1 VNYSHFFCVT
11 PVLLLLLPLADSC
24 AAELAPIAEPQAIQV
39 ADLRLSQDQGA
50 QQSQLV
56 PEKKTETEQVDVAL
70 EPEEGEDEDEQDTAL
85 AASSTLIRF
94 RIGQADGE
102 WLELLQEHIPEFS
115 KTSEAQ
121 SLTPGVLKRI
131 RNAIAAILATEGY
144 FSPVIRFE
152 KGNQAAKLIKV
163 NIDAGQRSTVQS
175 LSLRFSG
182 GLADAANAGQTKEAG
197 RRDSLIKSW
206 SLPVGAVFRDDEW
219 GRAKTKLLENLR
231 DESYASAKMTD
242 SSATIDADK
251 HSAALLLEIDS
262 GPPFMLGELNITGLQ
277 RYPPWLLE
285 RYAPPKKGE
294 PYSRSRLLEY
304 QRALQNSP
312 YFSTVAVSVDTDT
325 TKADAA
331 PVEVSVIERRARDVA
346 IGAGYST
353 NTGLRTELTYR
364 DRHLFDR
371 AWDLR
376 SAVRI
381 EQKRQLAYA
390 DIYLPPTDKNQ
401 LDSFGVLNDHSELSG
416 LMTTRSAFGIKRTT
430 TRNKL
435 EQRLGLNLTF
445 ETSQLSGEAPGV
457 TQALVASIGWTW
469 RDVDNNFAPRKGQI
483 VQFDLAV
490 SDKLLLSDQ
499 RFVRSYGKYQRWIP
513 VGVRDSVVLRG
524 ELGQVV
530 SAGSEGIPEDY
541 LFRTGGST
549 TVRGYAY
556 QSLGVQHPSGVTGG
570 RVLAVAS
577 AEYVHWLDAS
587 WGSAAF
593 VDVGD
598 AADTW
603 NEYSGKSSYGVG
615 ARYMTPAG
623 PIALDLAYATKSKK
637 FGVEFSIAIA
647 F

>member
-1 VNYSHFFCVT
+1 MNYSRFFCAT
-11 PVLLLLLPLADSC
+11 PALLLLLSVADSC
-24 AAELAPIAEPQAIQV
+24 AVELALNAESPSISV
-39 ADLRLSQDQGA
+39 ADLTLSEDQQVLV
-50 QQSQLV
+50 QQ
-56 PEKKTETEQVDVAL
+56 KKTEAEQAEPML
-70 EPEEGEDEDEQDTAL
+70 EPDADADEEQQDFTL
-85 AASSTLIRF
+85 AATSTLIRF
-94 RIGQADGE
+94 RIGQANGE
-102 WLELLQEHIPEFS
+102 WLELLQEHIPEFA

-121 SLTPGVLKRI
+121 SLTPGVLKKI
-131 RNAIAAILATEGY
+131 RNAISSILATEGY

-152 KGNQAAKLIKV
+152 KENQGSKLVLV
-163 NIDAGQRSTVQS
+163 NIDAGQRSIVQS
-175 LSLRFSG
+175 LNLRFSG
-182 GLADAANAGQTKEAG
+182 ALADAANAGQESQVR
-197 RRDSLIKSW
+197 RRDNLIADW
-206 SLPVGAVFRDDEW
+206 SLPQGAPFRDAEW
-219 GRAKTKLLENLR
+219 GRAKNKLLENLR
-231 DESYASAKMTD
+231 DESFAAARIED

-251 HSAALLLEIDS
+251 HSAALVLEIAS
-262 GPPFMLGELNITGLQ
+262 GPPFILGDLNITGLQ
-277 RYPPWLLE
+277 RYPNWLLE

-312 YFSTVAVSVDTDT
+312 YFSTVAVSVDADT
-325 TKADAA
+325 SKADAA
-331 PVEVSVIERRARDVA
+331 PVEVAVVERRARDIA

-390 DIYLPPTDKNQ
+390 DIYLPPTEKNQ
-401 LDSFGVLNDHSELSG
+401 LDSFGVLNDHSDLSG

-430 TRNKL
+430 TKNKL
-435 EQRLGLNLTF
+435 EQRLGLNLAF
-445 ETSQLSGEAPGV
+445 ESSQLRGEIPSV
-457 TQALVASIGWTW
+457 NRALVASIGWTW

-483 VQFDLAV
+483 AQFDLAA
-490 SDKLLLSDQ
+490 SEKTLLSNQ

-513 VGVRDSVVLRG
+513 VGERDSVVLRG

-556 QSLGVQHPSGVTGG
+556 QSLGIQHPGGVTGG

-593 VDVGD
+593 LDVGD

-603 NEYSGKSSYGVG
+603 RDYSGKSSYGVG

-637 FGVEFSIAIA
+637 IGVEFSIAIA